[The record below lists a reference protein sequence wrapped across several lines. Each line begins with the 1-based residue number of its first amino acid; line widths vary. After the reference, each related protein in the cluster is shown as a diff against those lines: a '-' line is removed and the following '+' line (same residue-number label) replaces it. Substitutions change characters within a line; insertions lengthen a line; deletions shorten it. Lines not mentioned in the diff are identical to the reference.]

1 MKRNK
6 SLCESCSN
14 RVVITF
20 HGKTP
25 NGFIIKS
32 QTDDSDCF
40 YNFNLWALGKNVAT
54 GPEYHKNINVSNV
67 IVDECSFYNKSI
79 NRFNKPIVEDS
90 NSDSDSDS
98 DSKES
103 GVGGVTFTN
112 IPGALLP

>member
-1 MKRNK
+1 MKKNK

-14 RVVITF
+14 RVVIKF
-20 HGKTP
+20 HGK
-25 NGFIIKS
+25 NIRKGINEGE
-32 QTDDSDCF
+32 CF
-40 YNFNLWALGKNVAT
+40 YNFSVEVSDSRYEYSANGAICYETHVA
-54 GPEYHKNINVSNV
+54 YV

-79 NRFNKPIVEDS
+79 NRFNKPIVKDS
-90 NSDSDSDS
+90 NSNSDSDS